1 MSQEAAMRKN
11 VLTVLVATLLA
22 AALMPMNAMASE
34 GSIDGDFAAAKAAVE
49 QAKANL
55 DEKTATLESLKQKFP
70 SLSADLETAK
80 SAMDDAEA
88 KMAAVE
94 TELNNAKNEYIT
106 ENNDKIKLKRAID
119 AIEGYISNYNQEINK
134 AKRDLDNIEI
144 NNLIINSDDN
154 KLITI
159 YNNEIESYE
168 KLIKNLI
175 IDQNNLNIKYENY
188 DNALIT
194 KYDDIEIL
202 NNLHKTKLE
211 EFTNAKNKYEELQ
224 AIETQIT
231 DAQAAYDQ
239 ASDNYSQA
247 NNEYQKLV
255 AQQDADNDNAT
266 NDVKKD
272 EATKDSTSSNEKQ
285 RDSATS
291 NDKQKDTQKGKDTK
305 NGSATDSTPKTVNN
319 SNNGAIE
326 EALAQQD
333 ASNGKIAA
341 SSVATA
347 SANETSINEIAAL
360 PSATIP
366 QTSDSSPFAICA
378 NAAIAALVGTLIVA
392 LLWLRAVKSE

>member
-1 MSQEAAMRKN
+1 MRKN
-11 VLTVLVATLLA
+11 VLAVLAATLLA

-255 AQQDADNDNAT
+255 AQQDADNGNAT

-285 RDSATS
+285 KDSATS

>member
-1 MSQEAAMRKN
+1 MRKN

>member
-1 MSQEAAMRKN
+1 M
-11 VLTVLVATLLA
+11 
-22 AALMPMNAMASE
+22 
-34 GSIDGDFAAAKAAVE
+34 
-49 QAKANL
+49 
-55 DEKTATLESLKQKFP
+55 
-70 SLSADLETAK
+70 
-80 SAMDDAEA
+80 
-88 KMAAVE
+88 
-94 TELNNAKNEYIT
+94 
-106 ENNDKIKLKRAID
+106 
-119 AIEGYISNYNQEINK
+119 
-134 AKRDLDNIEI
+134 DNIEI

-255 AQQDADNDNAT
+255 AQQDADNGNAT

-272 EATKDSTSSNEKQ
+272 EATK
-285 RDSATS
+285 DSATS

-392 LLWLRAVKSE
+392 LLWLRTVKSE